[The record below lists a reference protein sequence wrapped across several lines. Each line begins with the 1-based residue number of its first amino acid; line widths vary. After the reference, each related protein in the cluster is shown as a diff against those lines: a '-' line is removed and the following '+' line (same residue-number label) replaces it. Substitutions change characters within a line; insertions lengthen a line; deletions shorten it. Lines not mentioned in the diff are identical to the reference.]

1 MSYKVSHRD
10 LCRLCNSSEVSLVVE
25 LKPIPPQE
33 LYFDSAEEARK
44 VDKFPVDVYMCK
56 KCGHVQQL
64 DVLNT
69 EALWEDYTYH
79 SANSAGMVEHFEE
92 VVENLMDVYRP
103 PLNSLVIDIGS
114 NDGSLLKSFKS
125 RGLQVLGI
133 DPAKEIASKASS
145 EGIETI
151 PELFTRDL
159 AQEIEKKHGLASVI
173 TAFNSYAHA
182 DNLEDLTKGI
192 FELLE
197 DDGIFIFEVQYLLD
211 VIDKMLI
218 GTIFHEHMSHH
229 SLKPLNTFLER
240 LGLTIVRVSRFSNI
254 QHGSLVGV
262 AKKSAGVDKI
272 DKTVEDLLNL
282 EKENKLDDLSTLRNF
297 NDRLIEIKKNA
308 AILVSEWKEKGLT
321 IAAYGAARS
330 GQTLISQF
338 GFENIIEFILDDNP
352 EKLYKYPAGEGV
364 QVLPTEE
371 LYKRRPDI
379 VIILAWVHSNNIIA
393 KHQDFLKEGGNFVVI
408 SPEIRLV

>member
-1 MSYKVSHRD
+1 M
-10 LCRLCNSSEVSLVVE
+10 CR
-25 LKPIPPQE
+25 
-33 LYFDSAEEARK
+33 
-44 VDKFPVDVYMCK
+44 

-92 VVENLMDVYRP
+92 VVENLMDVYRH

-240 LGLTIVRVSRFSNI
+240 LGLTIIRVSRFSNI

-297 NDRLIEIKKNA
+297 NDRLIKIKKNA

-371 LYKRRPDI
+371 LYRRRPDI

-393 KHQDFLKEGGNFVVI
+393 QHQDFLKEGGNFVVI